1 MLEIYQR
8 LVDHFGGQEL
18 TAAALQ
24 VNQSTVSGWVR
35 GKHAM
40 SAETAFLAQRKTGGA
55 FSAIDLRPSLA
66 EVSPTLNGKIPTL
79 GVSHQS
85 GNPSVHPY
93 STEQASL

>member
-18 TAAALQ
+18 TATALA

-40 SAETAFLAQRKTGGA
+40 SAEVAFLAQRKTEGR
-55 FSAIDLRPSLA
+55 FSAIELRPSLA
-66 EVSPTLNGKIPTL
+66 EASPTLNQMMHQIST
-79 GVSHQS
+79 VDQS
-85 GNPSVHPY
+85 GDPSVHPS
-93 STEQASL
+93 STAQAAR